1 MKGRMNQHSL
11 YYQAHI
17 SKPETLG
24 CVSILKSFDHVCFDR
39 TLDASTG
46 LFEFFVPESQ
56 EPFFLKL
63 MHYFEKERV
72 VKDIKRLPNRIEAG
86 EAIIG

>member
-1 MKGRMNQHSL
+1 MNQYSS
-11 YYQAHI
+11 YYQAYI

-39 TLDASTG
+39 TLDARTG

-56 EPFFLKL
+56 ESLFLKL
-63 MHYFEKERV
+63 MHYFEKRGIV
-72 VKDIKRLPNRIEAG
+72 RNLKKMPNRLLDGG
-86 EAIIG
+86 ELL